1 MSADESASQAGILR
15 VPLEPLW
22 LSAARR
28 GFWGLLIGLAV
39 ALVFV
44 VLDHRKANS
53 VSQVCMQAR
62 IIFLQY
68 HAEKGEWPKDCDLAA
83 PGGQFGG
90 FNLEPLTTAVAKCQ
104 VPGTWAFTPKS
115 ETGGP
120 AAVFTPTE
128 PGRSYERA
136 FGVVDGWLDDGLA
149 DAGDLLVRDRV
160 ALLRLS
166 AE

>member
-1 MSADESASQAGILR
+1 MSAEENASQAGILR

-22 LSAARR
+22 LTAAKR
-28 GFWGLLIGLAV
+28 GFWGLLLGLAV

-62 IIFLQY
+62 ILCLQY
-68 HAEKGEWPKDCDLAA
+68 RAEKGEWPKPFDLAA
-83 PGGQFGG
+83 PGDAFGG
-90 FNLEPLTTAVAKCQ
+90 FNLEPLTSAVAKCQ
-104 VPGTWAFTPKS
+104 VPGKWAFAPQS
-115 ETGGP
+115 PAGGP
-120 AAVFTPTE
+120 AVVFVPAE

-136 FGVVDGWLDDGLA
+136 LGAVDGWLDDGQA
-149 DAGDLLVRDRV
+149 GTGDLEVRADV

-166 AE
+166 AG

>member
-1 MSADESASQAGILR
+1 MSADENASQAGILR

-22 LSAARR
+22 LTAARR

-53 VSQVCMQAR
+53 VSQVCIQAR

-136 FGVVDGWLDDGLA
+136 FGVVDGWLDDGRA
-149 DAGDLLVRDRV
+149 DAGDLLVREGG

>member
-1 MSADESASQAGILR
+1 MSAEENASQAGILR
-15 VPLEPLW
+15 PPFEPLW

-28 GFWGLLIGLAV
+28 GFWGLLLGLGV

-53 VSQVCMQAR
+53 VSQVCLQAR
-62 IIFLQY
+62 IVFLQY
-68 HAEKGEWPKDCDLAA
+68 RAEKGEWPEACDLAA

-90 FNLEPLTTAVAKCQ
+90 FNLVPLTTAVARCQ
-104 VPGTWAFTPKS
+104 VPGKWAFAPKA

-120 AAVFTPTE
+120 AVVFTPAE
-128 PGRSYERA
+128 PGRSYERV

>member
-1 MSADESASQAGILR
+1 MSADENAKQAGILR

-22 LSAARR
+22 ASAARR
-28 GFWGLLIGLAV
+28 GFWGLIIGLGI
-39 ALVFV
+39 ALVFI

-62 IIFLQY
+62 IIFMQY
-68 HAEKGEWPKDCDLAA
+68 HAEKGEWPKACDLAA

-90 FNLEPLTTAVAKCQ
+90 FNLEPMTTAVAQCQ
-104 VPGTWAFTPKS
+104 IPGKWVFMPQC

-120 AAVFTPTE
+120 AVVFTPAE
-128 PGRSYERA
+128 LGRSYERV
-136 FGVVDGWLDDGLA
+136 FGVAAGWLDDGHA
-149 DAGDLLVRDRV
+149 DKGDLLVREGV

-166 AE
+166 VE

>member
-1 MSADESASQAGILR
+1 MSADENAKQAGILR

-22 LSAARR
+22 ASAARR
-28 GFWGLLIGLAV
+28 GFWGLLIGLGI
-39 ALVFV
+39 ALVFI

-62 IIFLQY
+62 IIFMQY
-68 HAEKGEWPKDCDLAA
+68 HAEKGEWPKACDLAA

-90 FNLEPLTTAVAKCQ
+90 FNLEPMTTAVAKCQ
-104 VPGTWAFTPKS
+104 IPGKWVFMPQC

-120 AAVFTPTE
+120 AVVFTPAE
-128 PGRSYERA
+128 SGRSYERA
-136 FGVVDGWLDDGLA
+136 FGVAAGWLNDGHV
-149 DAGDLLVRDRV
+149 DKGDLLVREGV

-166 AE
+166 VE

>member
-1 MSADESASQAGILR
+1 MSAEPSPAHAAIVR
-15 VPLEPLW
+15 APAEPLW
-22 LSAARR
+22 RSALRR
-28 GFWGLLIGLAV
+28 GFWGLLLGLAI

-44 VLDHRKANS
+44 VFDHRKANS

-68 HAEKGEWPKDCDLAA
+68 HAEKGEWPKACDLAA

-90 FNLEPLTTAVAKCQ
+90 FNIEPLTSAVARCQ
-104 VPGTWAFTPKS
+104 VPGKWVFEPKS
-115 ETGGP
+115 PAGGP
-120 AAVFTPTE
+120 AVVFTPAE
-128 PGRSYERA
+128 AGRSYERA
-136 FGVVDGWLDDGLA
+136 FGVVDGWLDDGRA
-149 DAGDLLVRDRV
+149 DSGDFLVRADG

>member
-1 MSADESASQAGILR
+1 MSAAENAPQAPILR
-15 VPLEPLW
+15 TPLEPLW

-28 GFWGLLIGLAV
+28 AVWGMLIGLVV

-68 HAEKGEWPKDCDLAA
+68 HAEKGAWPMACDLAS

-90 FNLEPLTTAVAKCQ
+90 FNLEPMTKAVAKCQ
-104 VPGTWAFTPKS
+104 VPGKWVFQGKS
-115 ETGGP
+115 PTGGP
-120 AAVFTPTE
+120 AVVFTPAE
-128 PGRSYERA
+128 PGRAYERA
-136 FGVVDGWLDDGLA
+136 FGFADGWVDDGHA
-149 DAGDLLVRDRV
+149 DKGDLLVREDV

>member
-1 MSADESASQAGILR
+1 MSADENASQAGILR
-15 VPLEPLW
+15 APIEPLW
-22 LSAARR
+22 LTAARR
-28 GFWGLLIGLAV
+28 GFWGLLFGLAI

-44 VLDHRKANS
+44 VLDHRKASS

-68 HAEKGEWPKDCDLAA
+68 HAEKGEWPAACDLAA

-90 FNLEPLTTAVAKCQ
+90 FNLDPLTTAVAKCQ
-104 VPGTWAFTPKS
+104 VPGKWAFAPKS

-120 AAVFTPTE
+120 AVIFTPAE

-136 FGVVDGWLDDGLA
+136 FGVVDGWLDDGNA
-149 DAGDLLVRDRV
+149 EAGDLVVRADGAR
-160 ALLRLS
+160 LRLS